1 MKALQH
7 AAAVFCIACIS
18 TELITLLVGS
28 CRAARCIKAAA
39 GLYIL
44 TVLFSVLPGLP
55 AKLTAA
61 AQLPTT
67 AQPESFWEQTQTQ
80 ILTDAK
86 TQLEE
91 QCMAECRQRFG
102 VEIHLTLTLAAAERG
117 TSIRQAVVEFPAKC
131 GADTK
136 RAVLGYLQQ
145 ELGTLPTEAEGA
157 MQP

>member
-1 MKALQH
+1 MKVLQH

-18 TELITLLVGS
+18 TELVTLLVGS
-28 CRAARCIKAAA
+28 CRTARCIKAAA

-44 TVLFSVLPGLP
+44 SVLLSVLPGLP

-61 AQLPTT
+61 AQLPIPV
-67 AQPESFWEQTQTQ
+67 QPDSFWEQAQTQ
-80 ILTDAK
+80 ILADAK

-102 VEIHLTLTLAAAERG
+102 VEIHLILTLAAAERG
-117 TSIRQAVVEFPAKC
+117 TSIRQALVEFPAEC
-131 GADTK
+131 SADTK

-145 ELGTLPTEAEGA
+145 ELDILPTEAEGA